1 LQIVEWQYFKVE
13 GDNMKLRKSLF
24 ALIAGLAV
32 ASSTH
37 AQSYPNKPIRMIIPF
52 PPGGATDMVG
62 RIVADGLSKELGQ
75 PVVVDNRTGGGG
87 GIGTLALAKSAP
99 DGYTIGIATVGSH
112 AANPACNPKGG
123 YDPVNDFA
131 PISNLART
139 PNVLTIYPGFQAQ
152 DLKHIIEY
160 AKKNPGKV
168 SYATGGTC
176 GIHHLTGE
184 QLTALTGTKMVHVP
198 YRGSGPALNDVLG
211 ARVDMFFDSL
221 PGSLQYIQSGK
232 LRAVAV
238 AWDKRLELLPNV
250 PTYSELGLKQI
261 NDSVW
266 YGLVAPAKTPD
277 DIIKKLNAATLK
289 VLAQPDV
296 KARIAQTGSEA
307 SGTTP
312 AAYGAEIKLAAE
324 KLLHTVKTQGIKLDG
339 EGP

>member
-1 LQIVEWQYFKVE
+1 
-13 GDNMKLRKSLF
+13 MKFRKSLLTF
-24 ALIAGLAV
+24 IASLTV
-32 ASSTH
+32 ASAAH
-37 AQSYPNKPIRMIIPF
+37 AQGYPNKPIKMIIPF
-52 PPGGATDMVG
+52 PPGGASDMVG
-62 RIVADGLSKELGQ
+62 RIVADGLAKELGQ
-75 PVVVDNRTGGGG
+75 PVIVDNRTGGGG
-87 GIGTLALAKSAP
+87 GIGTIALAKSAP

-123 YDPVNDFA
+123 YDPVHDFA

-139 PNVLTIYPGFQAQ
+139 PNVLTVYAGFQPR
-152 DLKHIIEY
+152 DFKEIVDY

-168 SYATGGTC
+168 SYASGGTC

-184 QLTALTGTKMVHVP
+184 QFTTLTGTKIIHVP

-211 ARVDMFFDSL
+211 GRIDMFFDSL

-238 AWDKRLELLPNV
+238 AWDKRLDSLPNV
-250 PTYSELGLKQI
+250 PTYAELGLKQI

-289 VLAQPDV
+289 VLAQPEV

-307 SGTTP
+307 AGNSP
-312 AAYGAEIKLAAE
+312 AEYGAEIKAAATRLRE
-324 KLLHTVKTQGIKLDG
+324 TVKASGIKLDG
-339 EGP
+339 EGG